1 MSAKIRL
8 SPLPGPGRIAW
19 FAMALVSLVAVAL
32 AAGSPAYAAP
42 PAQQQPTNIAV
53 TRNAD
58 ATSATITWTPAPD
71 ARQQWVFAVARLDP
85 DEPNPDGLGYNP
97 DTLLYPE
104 RTGTGY
110 LPAAAAA
117 HTFTGLDPSRAYA
130 YGITTQTVNA
140 AGVTAWSDWVPHS
153 PPNPVTCYNGTAVP
167 EPAANAGLL
176 SDCRTLLGL
185 RDALQGSDRSPR
197 LNWTAARAVAD
208 WEGIAIDGTP
218 PRVVTLSLKN
228 RLLSGILPPTLG
240 RLDALRTIYLA
251 DNALEGEIPPELGNL
266 ASLISLNLEKNDLE
280 GAIPPEL
287 GNLSQLAVLTLSNN
301 HLGGDT
307 GIPAALGQLR
317 SLEVLHLADNELE
330 GEIPPQLGNLP
341 NLTGLYLGDNLLH
354 EEIPPE
360 LGNLANLTTLSLFD
374 NHLHGSIPPELA
386 SLTTLRNL
394 SLANNRL
401 RGPIPPEL
409 GNLPQITVLLLDNN
423 RLSGSIPPELGNLS
437 TLSLLYL
444 SDNRLTGEI
453 PPELGR
459 LPRLLALFLHDNDL
473 TGAVPPE
480 LGQLNLLTVRL
491 SGNQLTGCLPAAWQN
506 IRPDLTD
513 IPSTFLPFC
522 EAETPPA
529 Q

>member
-1 MSAKIRL
+1 MSAKTRV
-8 SPLPGPGRIAW
+8 SPLPGPGRIVW

-32 AAGSPAYAAP
+32 SAGSPAYAAP

-71 ARQQWVFAVARLDP
+71 ALRQWVFAVARLDP
-85 DEPNPDGLGYNP
+85 DEPNPEGLGYKR
-97 DTLLYPE
+97 DTLLYPD
-104 RTGTGY
+104 RTGYFPGDT
-110 LPAAAAA
+110 AA
-117 HTFTGLDPSRAYA
+117 HTFTGLDPSHAYA
-130 YGITTQTVNA
+130 YGITTQTANA
-140 AGVTAWSDWVPHS
+140 AGVTAWSDWVIHS
-153 PPNPVTCYNGTAVP
+153 PSNPVTCYNGIAVP
-167 EPAANAGLL
+167 DPAANAGLL
-176 SDCRTLLGL
+176 ADCRALLGL
-185 RDALQGSDRSPR
+185 RDALQGSDRPTR
-197 LNWTAARAVAD
+197 LNWSAARAVAD

-228 RLLSGILPPTLG
+228 RLLSGILPPTLA

-251 DNALEGEIPPELGNL
+251 DNALEGEIPPELGRL

-287 GNLSQLAVLTLSNN
+287 GNLSQLEALTLSSN
-301 HLGGDT
+301 HLGGES
-307 GIPAALGQLR
+307 GIPSALGQLR
-317 SLEVLHLADNELE
+317 NLEVLQLEDNELE
-330 GEIPPQLGNLP
+330 GEIPPELGSLS
-341 NLTGLYLGDNLLH
+341 NLTGLFLADNLLH
-354 EEIPPE
+354 EEIPPQ
-360 LGNLANLTTLSLFD
+360 LGSLANLVTLSLFD
-374 NHLHGSIPPELA
+374 NHLHGTIPPELG
-386 SLTTLRNL
+386 SLPSLRNM
-394 SLANNRL
+394 SLASNRL
-401 RGPIPPEL
+401 RGSIPPEL

-444 SDNRLTGEI
+444 SANRLTGEI
-453 PPELGR
+453 PPELAR
-459 LPRLLALFLHDNDL
+459 LPRLLALFLQDNDL
-473 TGAVPPE
+473 SGSVPPE

-491 SGNQLTGCLPAAWQN
+491 AGNLLTGCLPPAWQN

>member
-1 MSAKIRL
+1 MSAKIRV

-71 ARQQWVFAVARLDP
+71 ALRQWVFAVARLDP
-85 DEPNPDGLGYNP
+85 DEPNPEGLGYKR
-97 DTLLYPE
+97 DTLLYPD
-104 RTGTGY
+104 RVGY
-110 LPAAAAA
+110 FPGDTAA

-130 YGITTQTVNA
+130 YGITTQTANA
-140 AGVTAWSDWVPHS
+140 AGVTAWSDWVI
-153 PPNPVTCYNGTAVP
+153 PPPSNPVTCYNGIAVP
-167 EPAANAGLL
+167 DPAANAGLL
-176 SDCRTLLGL
+176 ADCRTLLGL

-228 RLLSGILPPTLG
+228 RLLSGILPPALG

-251 DNALEGEIPPELGNL
+251 DNALEGEIPPELGRL

-287 GNLSQLAVLTLSNN
+287 GNLSQLEALTLSSN
-301 HLGGDT
+301 HLGGES
-307 GIPAALGQLR
+307 GIPSELGQLR
-317 SLEVLHLADNELE
+317 NLEVLQLEDNELE
-330 GEIPPQLGNLP
+330 GEIPPELGSLS
-341 NLTGLYLGDNLLH
+341 NLTGLFLADNLLH
-354 EEIPPE
+354 EEIPPQ
-360 LGNLANLTTLSLFD
+360 LGSLANLVTLSLFD
-374 NHLHGSIPPELA
+374 NHLHGTIPPELG
-386 SLTTLRNL
+386 SLPSLRNM
-394 SLANNRL
+394 SLASNRL
-401 RGPIPPEL
+401 RGSIPPEL
-409 GNLPQITVLLLDNN
+409 GNLPQITVLLLDSN

-444 SDNRLTGEI
+444 SSNRLTGEI
-453 PPELGR
+453 PPELAR
-459 LPRLLALFLHDNDL
+459 LPRLLALFLQDNDL
-473 TGAVPPE
+473 SGAVPPE

-491 SGNQLTGCLPAAWQN
+491 AGNLLTGCLPPAWQN

-513 IPSTFLPFC
+513 IPSTYLPFC

>member
-8 SPLPGPGRIAW
+8 PLLPGPGRIAW
-19 FAMALVSLVAVAL
+19 FAMALASLIAVAL
-32 AAGSPAYAAP
+32 AAGGPAYAAP

-53 TRNAD
+53 TRSPD

-71 ARQQWVFAVARLDP
+71 ALRQWVFAVARLDP
-85 DEPNPDGLGYNP
+85 DEPNPDRLGYKR
-97 DTLLYPE
+97 DTLLYPD
-104 RTGTGY
+104 RIGY
-110 LPAAAAA
+110 LPGDAAAQ
-117 HTFTGLDPSRAYA
+117 TFAGLDPSRAYA
-130 YGITTQTVNA
+130 YGITTQTANA
-140 AGVTAWSDWVPHS
+140 AGVTAWSDWFIHS
-153 PPNPVTCYNGTAVP
+153 PSNPVTCYNGTAVP

-176 SDCRTLLGL
+176 ADCRTLLGL

-218 PRVVTLSLKN
+218 PRVVALSMKN
-228 RLLSGILPPTLG
+228 RLLSGILPPTLA
-240 RLDALRTIYLA
+240 RLDALRTIYFA
-251 DNALEGEIPPELGNL
+251 DNHLHGEIPPELGGL
-266 ASLISLNLEKNDLE
+266 DSLISLNLEKNDLE
-280 GAIPPEL
+280 GDIPPEL

-301 HLGGDT
+301 HLGGDA
-307 GIPAALGQLR
+307 GIPAELGQLR
-317 SLEVLHLADNELE
+317 NLELLQLDDNEIE
-330 GEIPPQLGNLP
+330 GEIPPQLGNLS
-341 NLTGLYLGDNLLH
+341 NLTGLYLDDNLLH

-360 LGNLANLTTLSLFD
+360 LGNLANLTTLSLLD
-374 NHLHGSIPPELA
+374 NHLHGVIPPELG
-386 SLTTLRNL
+386 SLPSLRNM
-394 SLANNRL
+394 SLADNRL

-444 SDNRLTGEI
+444 SSNRLTGEI

-459 LPRLLALFLHDNDL
+459 LPRLLALFLQDNDL
-473 TGAVPPE
+473 SGTVPPE

-491 SGNQLTGCLPAAWQN
+491 AGNMFTGCLPAAWQN

>member
-53 TRNAD
+53 TRSAD

-71 ARQQWVFAVARLDP
+71 ALRQWVFAVARLDP
-85 DEPNPDGLGYNP
+85 DEPNPDGLGYKR
-97 DTLLYPE
+97 DTLLYPD
-104 RTGTGY
+104 RVGY
-110 LPAAAAA
+110 FPGDTAA

-130 YGITTQTVNA
+130 YGITTQTANA
-140 AGVTAWSDWVPHS
+140 AGVTAWSDWVIHS

-167 EPAANAGLL
+167 EPAANAGLIA
-176 SDCRTLLGL
+176 DCRTLLSL

-228 RLLSGILPPTLG
+228 RLLSGILPPALG
-240 RLDALRTIYLA
+240 QLDALRTIYLA

-266 ASLISLNLEKNDLE
+266 ANLISLNLEKNDLE

-491 SGNQLTGCLPAAWQN
+491 SGNLLTGCLPAVWQN